1 MTGVRRARFRF
12 GLVRGDLLLIAV
24 AVFTAACACVTTP
37 PVYPLTSGSFLGP
50 RDFTGSYTPRSHDAV
65 AGGRATYRGTIV
77 FTNLNRS
84 LVESVL
90 PPELKLA
97 QNSASP
103 NLHPVI
109 FLNGHPEN
117 SSWFIA
123 STPIMPGPSYDELM
137 LLVPFVVATSG
148 TRWHTL
154 VVRMYLDD
162 ETAIWIGNT
171 FFGYAKEPGTS
182 QESGSELTG
191 IEVTQR
197 DAGGTA
203 KFHAVTAATGPAHP
217 DAQAATTIPNYG
229 AIKAILAMPIVGKHA
244 VLGLVCS
251 YFELNFTNAMVAPV
265 RSAHEF
271 LSPFVPPM
279 AGWLSLGTLSSVPDG
294 AVGVQNVDWRIEQ
307 PPAPPCQF

>member
-1 MTGVRRARFRF
+1 MTGVRCARFRF
-12 GLVRGDLLLIAV
+12 RLVRGNLVLIAV
-24 AVFTAACACVTTP
+24 AVFTTGCACLTTP

-50 RDFTGSYTPRSHDAV
+50 RDFTGSYAPRTHDAV

-77 FTNLNRS
+77 FTNLDRT

-103 NLHPVI
+103 GLHPVI
-109 FLNGHPEN
+109 FLYGHPEN

-123 STPIMPGPSYDELM
+123 STPIIPGPNYQELM
-137 LLVPFVVATSG
+137 LLVPFVLEKTG
-148 TRWHTL
+148 TRWHTF

-162 ETAIWIGNT
+162 ATAIWIGNT

-191 IEVTQR
+191 IEVTER

-203 KFHAVTAATGPAHP
+203 KFHAVTEATGPARP
-217 DAQAATTIPNYG
+217 DAQATTIPNYG
-229 AIKAILAMPIVGKHA
+229 AIKTILAMPVVGKHA

-251 YFELNFTNAMVAPV
+251 YFELNFATATVAPV
-265 RSAHEF
+265 SSLHEF

-279 AGWLSLGTLSSVPDG
+279 AGWSSLGTLSSVPDG